1 MVTPM
6 KILLAIDESECSEAA
21 TRAVVAHFPRERAE
35 VLVLHADEW
44 PNQLP
49 TSLPFVEGPTAA
61 AEVLEVRDERRRQ
74 GEELVA
80 RAAQQLESAGFRV
93 TTTVREGDARDAI
106 LDAAAQWGP
115 DVIVLG
121 SHGRRGL
128 PRFLLGSVSETIVR
142 HAPCSVEVVR
152 AK

>member
-1 MVTPM
+1 MR
-6 KILLAIDESECSEAA
+6 ILLAIDDSECSEAA
-21 TRAVVAHFPRERAE
+21 TRAVIAHFPREGTE

-61 AEVLEVRDERRRQ
+61 AEVLDVRDERRRQ

-80 RAAQQLESAGFRV
+80 RTAQRLQSAGFRAN
-93 TTTVREGDARDAI
+93 TTVREGDARDAI
-106 LDAAAQWGP
+106 LDAAAQWSS

-121 SHGRRGL
+121 SHGRKGVT
-128 PRFLLGSVSETIVR
+128 RFLLGSVSETIVR